1 MKKTYQFLVVLA
13 AMLFGAMNVSAGE
26 RIPLTADM
34 VHTYTGYG
42 LDATR
47 GGVMEDAVCLIG
59 EPAITVFGDENCN
72 AGIDLSPYSKLYINA
87 KAEEAGKNPRIFI
100 NRTAENGVY
109 NADKSQSKCLFVPCT
124 GWGEEFYTVDEDGT
138 YIIDVKKIIREW
150 GYARL
155 HSIKGP
161 TYNTNAIL
169 YSIEAEK
176 SDADQQVGWVSIINN
191 GNFDTDDLESFPV
204 SKNGP
209 TNGDTANDRPTIM
222 TDDDGLKYIVV
233 ASDDNA
239 TETWNTQ
246 FFIKFNEALP
256 EGAKWRL
263 SFDVKADRVQKVT
276 TSAQGEPR
284 KYNTGGVVPEFD
296 VSIDWTP
303 ISAEGTVT
311 SQVIGENGFKSIAFD
326 LNQDLTTS
334 NNFYFR
340 NIKMEQLKSGAS
352 AKFGGIAIQMDFG
365 FDINVAEL
373 VAAAKAK
380 RLVFPN
386 DCATVKVN
394 GEAKDVLSVEG
405 FADGRFIIF
414 LAEMFEPTD
423 QVEVTFKNPAGDLQ
437 LKYTNGP
444 TPGEAVADGVATAIY
459 DADMST
465 AADLYPYIME
475 NPTIKAATPQQG
487 SFRVDANLKEFKV
500 TFDKKADVS
509 QAVATLDDQA
519 LTVTADNPDAEGFAS
534 EIKMTYA
541 GAAMANGMHTIH
553 LSKVYPEFMIDE
565 EVFTDTTYSF
575 SVGPVDVSDLPTD
588 VLPIDYF
595 NNCAG
600 NSVPEGFLLIA
611 DGQEER
617 TPGGNYGSGAR
628 MMEFAAGGDFT
639 RGLYMRSWYVTYGA
653 NDEEH
658 VLALKAG
665 KKYNISFNSAMWTN
679 SAAKYMKFQIKNGEE
694 EVFSKVVENGP
705 GLGESRN
712 AVKGSTFTSIDF
724 TPTADANYVMN
735 WIVANDAEGTPTD
748 NGWNNGVILANVK
761 VTYIPATYGA
771 IDLYNL
777 AEALKKAKENQE
789 LNGGERYA
797 GAAQTALNNAVAK
810 VEAEQD
816 TYTNPSQCE
825 EAAAL
830 LAQTASDLTDHVDL
844 CKSYDEKIQ
853 KGADVVDQNKDKKF
867 ANLEQYAELKAV
879 VDKYHGTSVMQND
892 GTEEEPNW
900 QRHRDWDKL
909 TDDAAL
915 QAAIDELTDIV
926 NLTSVVFTEGVS
938 ATGDSGVK
946 VLVDRLRRGAETMK
960 KLDAENPIIEEALNA
975 FEDDEELAEKVK
987 NNIKAALYKKIA
999 DGDATLFP
1007 EDEATGL
1014 KDSYDMSV
1022 FFKNPNVYALQVK
1035 DGFTAENVP
1044 GWDAV
1049 GASGEVITMWV
1060 GGTPRNIPGVA
1071 EDVVMTKNHTDM
1083 RYEQTVT
1090 DLPAG
1095 VYTVI
1100 LDATCW
1106 EWNSDGTLPDCTNS
1120 FAFAKNSEALLAGGE
1135 GEDEQFSGKV
1145 VLENYGQY
1153 SGHHECEMPNIV
1165 VTDGY
1170 LNVGAN
1176 FGPNSQFMFDKIVA
1190 INLTAPANDIDYSAL
1205 YEEVATGVEKAANTA
1220 KVRAI
1225 ELYDLNG
1232 QRIPVAKKGV
1242 VIVKKLMS
1250 DGTVKTEK
1258 VVK

>member
-34 VHTYTGYG
+34 VHTYTGFG

-72 AGIDLSPYSKLYINA
+72 AAIDLSPYSKLYINA
-87 KAEEAGKNPRIFI
+87 KAEEAGQNPRIFI
-100 NRTAENGVY
+100 NRTADNGVY
-109 NADKSQSKCLFVPCT
+109 NSDKSQSKCLFVPCT

-176 SDADQQVGWVSIINN
+176 ADADQQVGWVSIINN
-191 GNFDTDDLESFPV
+191 GDFATDDLESFPV

-209 TNGDTANDRPTIM
+209 NNGDTANDRPTIM

-239 TETWNTQ
+239 TETWSTQ

-276 TSAQGEPR
+276 TSSQGEPR
-284 KYNTGGVVPEFD
+284 KYNMGGIVDEFNAT
-296 VSIDWTP
+296 VDWTP

-475 NPTIKAATPQQG
+475 NPVIKDATPQQG

-519 LTVTADNPDAEGFAS
+519 LTVTAVNPDESGFS
-534 EIKMTYA
+534 EEITMTYA

-553 LSKVYPEFMIDE
+553 LSKVYPEYPIDE
-565 EVFTDTTYSF
+565 EVFTDTTYTF
-575 SVGPVDVSDLPTD
+575 SVGPVDVSDLPVDIVPVT
-588 VLPIDYF
+588 YF
-595 NNCAG
+595 NSCAAG
-600 NSVPEGFLLIA
+600 GIPEGYSIKYQTEA
-611 DGQEER
+611 EPR
-617 TPGGNYGSGAR
+617 MAPNTYTSGAR
-628 MMEFAAGGDFT
+628 MFDFAAGGDFT
-639 RGLYMRSWYVTYGA
+639 KGLYYREGYVQFGSVEGYSLTL
-653 NDEEH
+653 E
-658 VLALKAG
+658 AG
-665 KKYNISFNSAMWTN
+665 KKYNVHFNTARWKSNGDKTR
-679 SAAKYMKFQIKNGEE
+679 FQILNENEEPLFTKIIDNQPDVNGNQGA
-694 EVFSKVVENGP
+694 VSGSVVCDFEFAPEATGNYLLRWASTGSETGDPEYKEN
-705 GLGESRN
+705 L
-712 AVKGSTFTSIDF
+712 
-724 TPTADANYVMN
+724 
-735 WIVANDAEGTPTD
+735 
-748 NGWNNGVILANVK
+748 LANVK
-761 VTYIPATYGA
+761 VTYIPSTYGA
-771 IDLYNL
+771 IEMYNL
-777 AEALKKAKENQE
+777 EAALATAKEKQATY
-789 LNGGERYA
+789 GDERYA
-797 GAAQTALNNAVAK
+797 GAAQTALSEKIADVDAK
-810 VEAEQD
+810 KDSYTSPSECNDAIEALTKLCTD
-816 TYTNPSQCE
+816 
-825 EAAAL
+825 L
-830 LAQTASDLTDHVDL
+830 SDHATL
-844 CKSYDEKIQ
+844 CKNYDDIIS

-867 ANLEQYAELKAV
+867 ANLQQYADLKDV
-879 VDKYHGTSVMQND
+879 VDKYHGTSTMTNT
-892 GTEEEPNW
+892 GTEEEPVW
-900 QRHRDWDKL
+900 QRIRTFDKL
-909 TDDAAL
+909 TDDAQL
-915 QAAIDELTDIV
+915 EAAIQELNDIV
-926 NLTSVVFTEGVS
+926 NLTSLSFTEGVS

-946 VLVDRLRRGAETMK
+946 VLVDRLRRGAETMQ

-975 FEDDEELAEKVK
+975 FEDDDELAEKVK

-999 DGDATLFP
+999 EGDATLFP
-1007 EDEATGL
+1007 EDESTGL

-1060 GGTPRNIPGVA
+1060 GGTPRNIPGIA

-1095 VYTVI
+1095 IYTVI

-1205 YEEVATGVEKAANTA
+1205 YDDVASGVEKVANTA

-1232 QRIPVAKKGV
+1232 QRIPVAKKGI
-1242 VIVKKLMS
+1242 VIVKKHMS